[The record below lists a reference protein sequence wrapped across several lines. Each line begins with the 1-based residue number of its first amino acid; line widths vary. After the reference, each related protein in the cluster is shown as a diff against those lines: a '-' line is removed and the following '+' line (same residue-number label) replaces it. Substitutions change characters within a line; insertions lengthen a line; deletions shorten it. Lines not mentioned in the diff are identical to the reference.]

1 MRQEQ
6 SIGQTPGK
14 QGDANSNDLLIAQQ
28 PVDCN
33 SSFHGGR
40 YTIQSTAEAGQKE
53 ILQQI
58 RAEESIQKIE
68 RGGRNGQSDAQGVGR
83 SEPKSLGQSETKG
96 NGDDAAKRESAF
108 SSCTGGTG
116 AAPPQ
121 NGPRNHTN

>member
-1 MRQEQ
+1 
-6 SIGQTPGK
+6 
-14 QGDANSNDLLIAQQ
+14 
-28 PVDCN
+28 
-33 SSFHGGR
+33 
-40 YTIQSTAEAGQKE
+40 QSTGEAGKKE

-58 RAEESIQKIE
+58 RAEESMQKIE

-116 AAPPQ
+116 AGRTEYGPANETRGPQKWAHICRSHGDCIGQRSGGAP
-121 NGPRNHTN
+121 GIHGALPRAQWWVQC